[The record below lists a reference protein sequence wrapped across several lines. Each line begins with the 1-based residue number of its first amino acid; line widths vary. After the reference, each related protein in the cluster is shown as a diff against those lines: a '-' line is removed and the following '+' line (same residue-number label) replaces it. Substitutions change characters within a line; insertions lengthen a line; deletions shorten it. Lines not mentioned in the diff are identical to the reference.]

1 MLKNRATT
9 PPSPQHQT
17 LPTEV
22 IGMVGEFSD
31 FRTRSTIRS
40 ASSCLRRYLQ
50 QKEVE
55 FKEYTELLNY
65 YSSEKCY
72 GIYERAGLGLFQEQV
87 HLKIDPSTLVQDD
100 IDYLANNSLNSEL
113 CRVARKVLVSPAL
126 YQSIDLLFDDCFLLT
141 AAIRVDD
148 HELFARLLKFPG
160 LDPAANDNSA
170 IGDAVWSG
178 LLEIVQH
185 LLQDPRVDPS
195 VDRNSAIRYA
205 SSLGHVDVVRALLQ
219 DPRVDPSDNNN
230 YAIQWASLNGHY
242 DVVQELLQDP
252 RVNPAADDN
261 WSLIMATQYDHAKV
275 VEALLQDPR
284 VISSLV

>member
-1 MLKNRATT
+1 MLKNGAAT
-9 PPSPQHQT
+9 PPPPQHQT

-31 FRTRSTIRS
+31 FRTRSTIRC

-50 QKEVE
+50 QKEVGFE
-55 FKEYTELLNY
+55 EYTELFNY
-65 YSSEKCY
+65 YRSDKCY

-87 HLKIDPSTLVQDD
+87 HLKVDPSTLIQDD
-100 IDYLANNSLNSEL
+100 FDYLANNCLNSEL
-113 CRVARKVLVSPAL
+113 CRVARKVLVSPAS

-148 HELFARLLKFPG
+148 HELFARLLQFPG
-160 LDPAANDNSA
+160 MDPAADNNSA
-170 IGDAVWSG
+170 IGDAAWSG
-178 LLEIVQH
+178 LLEIVQQ

-195 VDRNSAIRYA
+195 VDLNSAIRYA

-219 DPRVDPSDNNN
+219 DPRVDPSDNGN

-242 DVVQELLQDP
+242 DVVYALLQDD
-252 RVNPAADDN
+252 RVNPSADDN
-261 WSLIMATQYDHAKV
+261 WSLRLATQNDHAKV
-275 VEALLQDPR
+275 VQALLQDPR
-284 VISSLV
+284 IISLL